1 MPTMQG
7 FRVHAH
13 PGGRLLSARGTVE
26 ERRVEVAVSLRV
38 AGGAPRRPAAST
50 TWTGWGR
57 RDRNASTRPTG
68 HGATAAVRRLTD
80 HRGKVSPLRLIPRP
94 DRRSR
99 SGPGFPAGDSVA
111 GDLGAERIEPVA
123 IRGAVDLEHR
133 VSVLAWPDAGH
144 GLWLLRHLKITAQAR
159 GEELDEGGGAG
170 WTDKGLLTARS
181 AHAGEHARHPTS
193 RRRFAR
199 LRPARD
205 TARPASRGRRTAGL
219 PSLLLS
225 SSQGGRMPHAQRRSA
240 TPAGLASALRVAA
253 SRLSAAHT
261 GGRPQRR

>member
-181 AHAGEHARHPTS
+181 AHAASMPGTRPAGAGSPTRRDAQQHPPSSPSRKPCHRDGTGPVS
-193 RRRFAR
+193 VRGPNGRRRR
-199 LRPARD
+199 
-205 TARPASRGRRTAGL
+205 
-219 PSLLLS
+219 
-225 SSQGGRMPHAQRRSA
+225 
-240 TPAGLASALRVAA
+240 
-253 SRLSAAHT
+253 
-261 GGRPQRR
+261 